1 MLFPYTFDFDLVL
14 LIDYHFGYR
23 EKVKKC
29 RKKVTWA
36 FGFTFSEIVSE
47 KVWPIKRKRHNIVL
61 PLLIYHAC
69 GITKKILLWNYKKD
83 CGITKKIQTRKR
95 QLWIEKIN
103 IWFNFIQCEICL
115 WLLADV
121 FLFLR
126 KKRLWSFSNRPAMF
140 KALSGFDY
148 YSHWFIRVMPFYRKF
163 GFGPIECFRRNLGRL
178 RLCWFRVRRW
188 LRGSGF
194 VGSGRLS

>member
-1 MLFPYTFDFDLVL
+1 MCRWVDRATDGAIFLCRREDASKKRRAKPTRNTDGWVFRWQLRKIVLDHTASIGGCLRDYHMLFPYTFDFDLVL

-83 CGITKKIQTRKR
+83 CGIIKKYS
-95 QLWIEKIN
+95 N
-103 IWFNFIQCEICL
+103 
-115 WLLADV
+115 
-121 FLFLR
+121 
-126 KKRLWSFSNRPAMF
+126 KKTS
-140 KALSGFDY
+140 ALDWENKY
-148 YSHWFIRVMPFYRKF
+148 LV
-163 GFGPIECFRRNLGRL
+163 
-178 RLCWFRVRRW
+178 
-188 LRGSGF
+188 
-194 VGSGRLS
+194 